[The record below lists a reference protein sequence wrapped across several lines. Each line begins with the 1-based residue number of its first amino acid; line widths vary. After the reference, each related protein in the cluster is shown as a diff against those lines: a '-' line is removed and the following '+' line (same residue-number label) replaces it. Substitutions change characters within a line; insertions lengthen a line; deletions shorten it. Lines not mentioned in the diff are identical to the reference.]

1 MALATMNSQRSRQM
15 AIGLLV
21 AAIVVIGAV
30 IAIPVWM
37 VNRHYDNALGDYS
50 DKLARYRGIAAA
62 RPLVTRQLDAMRAKD
77 TRKFFLR
84 SGTSALAAAEVQET
98 LRALVESSGGRLI
111 TMQGLTPKDEGR
123 YRQIGVNVQL
133 TANIIALRKILHQ
146 VESNTPYLFIEN
158 LLVRSQVP
166 ANFKPQPG
174 NEPEMFVQF
183 DVYGYALTGS

>member
-1 MALATMNSQRSRQM
+1 MALATLNPQRSRQM

-62 RPLVTRQLDAMRAKD
+62 RPQVTRQLDAMRAKE